1 MDWPRDVSENSKF
14 FFTQYHAG
22 KVNITLHLVSISF
35 LFYGLTVKSVP
46 VVLIGLFIFDEMGHA
61 YNYFFVHDRDPRFG
75 LRMIPYQLLYAS
87 LIMPVLL
94 KLFGWF

>member
-1 MDWPRDVSENSKF
+1 VTFLRDSKF
-14 FFTQYHAG
+14 FWTEYHLG
-22 KVNITLHLVSISF
+22 KINVIMHLVSFSF
-35 LFYGLTVKSVP
+35 LFYGLALKSVP
-46 VVLIGLFIFDEMGHA
+46 LVLIGLFVFDEMGHA
-61 YNYFFVHDRDPRFG
+61 YNYFVVHKRDPRFG